1 MKTIEFE
8 RKREQ
13 VLSVFKQS
21 QNDLLALN
29 AEIEK
34 IVDANLQEFERIR
47 QENEDLLNMKS
58 DNLKAL
64 KFLEK
69 FFK

>member
-21 QNDLLALN
+21 QNDLLVLN

-34 IVDANLQEFERIR
+34 TVDVNLQEFERIR

-64 KFLEK
+64 KFSGGIL
-69 FFK
+69 